1 MVVTCDLLPSIN
13 WVEIPES
20 LVAGGV
26 GIVRVQVSSNKKHAH
41 QLHSLLQ
48 PDEVLR
54 ARKYHKEKDHYRFL
68 IARASLRIL
77 LGKYTNQSP
86 AKINFALGANKKPLA
101 TNTAGLRY
109 NISHCKDWVLIALA
123 DVEVGIDV
131 EKVDASFPFEDM
143 LSHSFSPQE
152 QAFITQSPASRLAFF
167 RAWTRKEAFVKA
179 TAQGIDVDFSSMP
192 ALDGRHY
199 LADSRSSPLP
209 DWTVSSFEAAPDYV
223 AAIVRPRALPPNS
236 LHFWEASEALFS
248 PFYTR

>member
-1 MVVTCDLLPSIN
+1 MVVTCDLLPSID

-54 ARKYHKEKDHYRFL
+54 ARKYHKEEDHYRFL
-68 IARASLRIL
+68 IARANLRIL
-77 LGKYTNQSP
+77 LGKCTNQPP

-101 TNTAGLRY
+101 TNTPGLHY

-123 DVEVGIDV
+123 GVEVGIDI
-131 EKVDASFPFEDM
+131 EKV
-143 LSHSFSPQE
+143 
-152 QAFITQSPASRLAFF
+152 FITQSPTSRLAFF

-179 TAQGIDVDFSSMP
+179 TAQGIDADFSSMP

-223 AAIVRPRALPPNS
+223 AAIARPTALPPNC
-236 LHFWEASEALFS
+236 LHFWEVGEALFG